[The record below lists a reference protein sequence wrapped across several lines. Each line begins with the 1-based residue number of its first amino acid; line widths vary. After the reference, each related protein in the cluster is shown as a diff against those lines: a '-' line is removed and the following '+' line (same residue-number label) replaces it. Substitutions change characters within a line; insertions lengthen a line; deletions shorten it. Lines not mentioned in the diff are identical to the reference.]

1 MNKITVKI
9 CMGTTCFVMGA
20 SQLQE
25 LMDIIPSK
33 YGDKV
38 EIQGVPCLEFCN
50 VNTESNAPY
59 VAVADTIVKNA
70 TVDKVLETIE
80 RKLGYGQE

>member
-20 SQLQE
+20 SSLQE
-25 LMDIIPSK
+25 LVDMVPSR

-38 EIQGVPCLEFCN
+38 EVPGVPCLEFCN
-50 VNTESNAPY
+50 ARTEARAPY
-59 VAVADTIVKNA
+59 VTVDDRVVMNA
-70 TVDKVLETIE
+70 TVEKEIEEIE
-80 RKLGYGQE
+80 RKLSNG